1 MLSNLDDSDSEADN
15 GDSES
20 DEKEVVA
27 TEAVVTEAAVDPGED
42 AASEVKSVGESE
54 AVTSLEEGRPQ
65 SCQRPRR
72 ASLATSRPNDGKIF
86 FFVDV
91 SMYDQL
97 NFQLI
102 FILQKILNRVLTFA
116 HLVLISR
123 FRLVYNPKKPSL

>member
-65 SCQRPRR
+65 SCPRPRR

-86 FFVDV
+86 FSVDV
-91 SMYDQL
+91 RSIELSITNFDFTENFEPCVDFCTFSLDQ
-97 NFQLI
+97 
-102 FILQKILNRVLTFA
+102 
-116 HLVLISR
+116 
-123 FRLVYNPKKPSL
+123 